1 MAYNVRLGNKNHRV
15 AQRPSPQYSLDVNY
29 EIPSKSTQ
37 FTNLKLDNI
46 TSQFDGVE
54 DTFGLSIDGTAYYPL
69 NDEQLMISLDD
80 VILDPGTDYTISDD
94 KIIFSTIPL
103 GSNVFFGVAYA
114 TTADLTR
121 TLNYVIDS
129 GSVPLFAGIKGN
141 MTIDVTGIIESWT
154 IITETEGNL
163 LLDIQKTDYQS
174 FPNFQSICGSSK
186 PQLGVL
192 NTTKARKNK
201 DHDLSDWNTEV
212 TSGDIFQFEV
222 IYAID
227 ITRFVISLKLKL

>member
-94 KIIFSTIPL
+94 KIIFSTVPL

-129 GSVPLFAGIKGN
+129 GSVPLFPGIATLRFGH
-141 MTIDVTGIIESWT
+141 VGHVFRGWGICS
-154 IITETEGNL
+154 
-163 LLDIQKTDYQS
+163 Q
-174 FPNFQSICGSSK
+174 GSLS
-186 PQLGVL
+186 GSTMVL
-192 NTTKARKNK
+192 VFWGGFCSYYCSV
-201 DHDLSDWNTEV
+201 HSLS
-212 TSGDIFQFEV
+212 
-222 IYAID
+222 
-227 ITRFVISLKLKL
+227 